1 MQFTQLN
8 NVASWVQ
15 LQNILFS
22 DPYLTPLLLTIAI
35 LAICS
40 CLYLLSKSNKRIKDV
55 FILAGTLINITYLG
69 WRIGFT
75 LATISLI
82 SFVLSLVLVLAELMG
97 FSKSLTYR
105 ILFTTPAKLK
115 PAVFSNLGYVPTVD
129 VLITTYTEPAAV
141 IHRTIAGATQLNYPQ
156 DKLTIYVCDDGSR
169 DEIKQICDDYHVHW
183 ITRQEH
189 LDAKAGNLN
198 HCYRNYAKSEFSVVL
213 DADMVPKSDFLEK
226 TLGYFKDEM
235 VAFVQTPQ
243 VFYNSDSFQRN
254 LGLNDNISNEQ
265 DFFMQEIQAHR
276 QEYNALI
283 FVGSGCV
290 FRRTHLEK
298 IGFIPTGSITEDL
311 ATSLLLQREGFKG
324 RFTKNTFALGLSAE
338 SFTDYIKQRTRWA
351 QGNIEILKKW
361 NPWKMKTLSFMQ
373 KVIISDG
380 ILYWFYGVEKMIFIL
395 APMVYILLGIP
406 IMLTNPI
413 NLLFFWL
420 PSFYINRLIVSAFSH
435 ASRTSGWTHIYET
448 ASAPHLAVAAL
459 RALLFNKE
467 KRFIVTPKG
476 HTQSRSEF
484 ALSVAKPHL
493 ILFVLSLLSLGVVV
507 FKVATAANISSIIIY
522 VLNGAWILYNF
533 FAIIASLIIC
543 FEKPRIRKYDRLTMD
558 IDIPI
563 IIDGQSGF
571 TGKLN
576 NMSEG
581 GCSISPDNLPNPK
594 DFIGSEILLLTGE
607 VIITGTILNYSSRKK
622 AFAVEFDDISE
633 SNYAKFVKFVFSNQT
648 TGFGSLKERHPFTA
662 VVSKFLRGI
671 LVTMIRR
678 VRNKKRRNKALIL
691 TSHTNDHS
699 RKIK

>member
-1 MQFTQLN
+1 MQFNQLN

-15 LQNILFS
+15 LRNILFN
-22 DPYLTPLLLTIAI
+22 DPYLTPFLLAIAI

-40 CLYLLSKSNKRIKDV
+40 CLYLLSKTHKRIKDI
-55 FILAGTLINITYLG
+55 FILAGTLINIAYLG

-75 LATISLI
+75 LPTISLI
-82 SFVLSLVLVLAELMG
+82 SFVLSLVLVLAELLG
-97 FSKSLTYR
+97 FFKSLTYR
-105 ILFTTPAKLK
+105 LLFTTPAKLK

-129 VLITTYTEPAAV
+129 IIITTYNEPTAV
-141 IHRTIAGATQLNYPQ
+141 IHRTVAGATQLNYPH

-183 ITRQEH
+183 ITREEH

-226 TLGYFKDEM
+226 TLGYFKDDM

-254 LGLNDNISNEQ
+254 LGLNDSISNEQ

-311 ATSLLLQREGFKG
+311 ATSLLLQNEGFKG

-351 QGNIEILKKW
+351 QGNIDILKKW

-380 ILYWFYGVEKMIFIL
+380 IFYWFYGIEKMIFIL
-395 APMVYILLGIP
+395 APMVFILLGIP

-413 NLLFFWL
+413 NLLIFWL

-435 ASRTSGWTHIYET
+435 TSRTSGWTHIYET

-459 RALLFNKE
+459 RALLFNKD

-476 HTQSRSEF
+476 HTQNRSEF

-493 ILFVLSLLSLGVVV
+493 TLFALSLLSLGIVV
-507 FKVATAANISSIIIY
+507 FKVATATNISSIIIY

-563 IIDGQSGF
+563 IIDGQSGYY
-571 TGKLN
+571 GKLN
-576 NMSEG
+576 NVSEG
-581 GCSISPDNLPNPK
+581 GCSITPDSLPNPK
-594 DFIGSEILLLTGE
+594 DFIGRKILLLTGE
-607 VIITGTILNYSSRKK
+607 VNIIGTILSYLPRKK
-622 AFAVEFDDISE
+622 AYAVQFDDISK
-633 SNYAKFVKFVFSNQT
+633 SDYAKFVKFVFSNQT
-648 TGFGSLKERHPFTA
+648 TGFGSLKERNAFAA
-662 VVSKFLRGI
+662 VIFKFLSDI
-671 LVTMIRR
+671 LVNIIRR
-678 VRNKKRRNKALIL
+678 KHTRRRRSKTVIV
-691 TSHTNDHS
+691 TSHLNEHS
-699 RKIK
+699 KKIK